1 MTGGDVGSLRARI
14 GRELFPRPI
23 PADGGFSRA
32 EGTLLLGGLVAL
44 GTVLVLL
51 RLGTEVFER
60 VWAEDGPVYLAGA
73 IDHGFWF
80 AVFKPYAGYL
90 VVAPRLIG
98 AVAGTILPLQWASA
112 VIVVLAALLNAVSGV
127 AVWFGSAGQ
136 VPDRRLRAALVV
148 AIVLAAGC
156 GQETLDS
163 GAYAPWFMLCG
174 TFWLLFL
181 WPRTNVGAG
190 AAAFF
195 ALLTG
200 LSTPGVWFFLPVAV
214 LRVVSGPTR
223 KAWIVLAGFAAGAV
237 VQVPVVLSQQQEPS
251 LYTGRIWSSFLQR
264 VVDGGLLGQRLG
276 GNLWQDLGWPFV
288 IVVALLAI
296 IVPAACLRRAAL
308 GTRWCVA
315 VLLATSF
322 VMFVVSVYQRG
333 ISDAIF
339 WRAGESNG
347 LAGRYVTVPAALLVS
362 AVVVAVQG
370 YLASEWGRRRSPR
383 LRRGIVGATLAVI
396 AIAVAFSYDM
406 SYSGYGVPNWR
417 DALEQAADKCV
428 AHRDEVGGIP
438 TEPPP
443 FGVIVR
449 CQTLERYAAQSV
461 RDAAR

>member
-1 MTGGDVGSLRARI
+1 MSELRRRI
-14 GRELFPRPI
+14 GRDLFPRP
-23 PADGGFSRA
+23 PAEDGRFSRTEA
-32 EGTLLLGGLVAL
+32 ALLLGGLVAL

-51 RLGTEVFER
+51 RLGTDVFER

-80 AVFKPYAGYL
+80 SVFKPYAGYL

-98 AVAGTILPLQWASA
+98 AIAGTVVPLQWAST
-112 VIVVLAALLNAVSGV
+112 VIVVLAALLAALSGV

-136 VPDRRLRAALVV
+136 VPDRRLRAGLVV
-148 AIVLAAGC
+148 AVVLAAGA

-181 WPRTNVGAG
+181 WPRTTAGAG
-190 AAAFF
+190 AAGFF

-200 LSTPGVWFFLPVAV
+200 LSTPGVWFFLPVAL
-214 LRVVSGPTR
+214 LRAASGPSR
-223 KAWIVLAGFAAGAV
+223 KAWVVLCGFAAGAI
-237 VQVPVVLSQQQEPS
+237 VQVPVVLSHQQEPS
-251 LYTGRIWSSFLQR
+251 LYTGRIWSSYLQR

-276 GNLWQDLGWPFV
+276 GNLWQDLGWPFL
-288 IVVALLAI
+288 IVLTLLAI
-296 IVPAACLRRAAL
+296 AVLVLCLRRAPVGA
-308 GTRWCVA
+308 RWCVVA
-315 VLLATSF
+315 LVATSF
-322 VMFVVSVYQRG
+322 LMYVVSVYQRG
-333 ISDAIF
+333 IGNSIF
-339 WRAGESNG
+339 WPVGESNG

-370 YLASEWGRRRSPR
+370 A
-383 LRRGIVGATLAVI
+383 LRGEPARGPSARWRNGLMGATLALLVV
-396 AIAVAFSYDM
+396 AVVFSYDM

-417 DALEQAADKCV
+417 DALKQAANKCV
-428 AHRDEVGGIP
+428 AEGAEVGGIP

-449 CQTLERYAAQSV
+449 CEELERFASPSV
-461 RDAAR
+461 RGVGR